1 MKNDVSDELLNA
13 FVDGQLDDI
22 ERGRVLSIIN
32 DDPAVG
38 KRAFD
43 LWRLKE
49 MVQHALPMEPV
60 PQSTSGGGARWHTRW
75 PTHAIAAG
83 LIAAVG
89 VTGGWFARGPL
100 GTGSQ
105 RDVAQVA
112 QVATMQNH
120 QKVLLH
126 IGSSNPVR
134 IKAILDEAEQLLR
147 SSDSRGD
154 SMQVEVVANEGGL
167 DMLRAGISP
176 YAERIQQ
183 MRHAH
188 KNLSFVA
195 CGNTVERLR
204 NAGEDTR
211 LLPHTLIASSA
222 IDEIV
227 TRQRQGWLYIGV

>member
-1 MKNDVSDELLNA
+1 MKNDVSDELLCA

-22 ERGRVLSIIN
+22 ERGRVLSVIN

-49 MVQHALPMEPV
+49 MVRHALPMRPV
-60 PQSTSGGGARWHTRW
+60 PQTTLGGGTRRHTRW

-89 VTGGWFARGPL
+89 VTGGWFARGPVD
-100 GTGSQ
+100 TASQ
-105 RDVAQVA
+105 RDVAQVSTA
-112 QVATMQNH
+112 PHH

-147 SSDSRGD
+147 SSDSQGE
-154 SMQVEVVANEGGL
+154 SMQVEIVANEGGL
-167 DMLRAGISP
+167 DMLRAGVSP
-176 YAERIQQ
+176 FAERIQQ

-188 KNLSFVA
+188 RNLSFVA

-227 TRQRQGWLYIGV
+227 TRQRQGWLYIGA

>member
-1 MKNDVSDELLNA
+1 MKNDVSDELLSA

-22 ERGRVLSIIN
+22 ERGRVLSVIN

-49 MVQHALPMEPV
+49 MVRHALPMQPA
-60 PQSTSGGGARWHTRW
+60 PQTTSRGGARWHSRW

-83 LIAAVG
+83 LIAAAS

-105 RDVAQVA
+105 RDVAR
-112 QVATMQNH
+112 VATVQNH

-147 SSDSRGD
+147 SSDRQGE

-167 DMLRAGISP
+167 DMLRTGVSP
-176 YAERIQQ
+176 FAERIQQ
-183 MRHAH
+183 MRQAH
-188 KNLSFVA
+188 RNLSFVA

-211 LLPHTLIASSA
+211 LLPHTLVASSA

-227 TRQRQGWLYIGV
+227 TRQRQGWLYIGA